1 MNGRHYTYL
10 GFEYR
15 TWDEVEEDNIK
26 TFHECWKDGK
36 EVKMPHAFYNHSP
49 YSLIT
54 IEEFKGFVDNIA
66 LVEFLRG

>member
-1 MNGRHYTYL
+1 MNRHFAYL

-15 TWDEVEEDNIK
+15 TWDEIEEDNIK

-36 EVKMPHAFYNHSP
+36 QIKMPREFYNHSP

-54 IEEFKGFVDNIA
+54 FDEFVAFVQR
-66 LVEFLRG
+66 VEVFVQS